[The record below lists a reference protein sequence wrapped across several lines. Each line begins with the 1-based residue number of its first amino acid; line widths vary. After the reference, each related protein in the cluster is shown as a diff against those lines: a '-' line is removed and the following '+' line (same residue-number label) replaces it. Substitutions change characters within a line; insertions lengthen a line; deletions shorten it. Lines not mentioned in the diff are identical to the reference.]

1 MRPAKKNNYWPL
13 GDYLDIAIQALE
25 SDQPR
30 GNACRCGMGQYG
42 FHLMMASAPWGFFKD
57 SPFSDWSGD
66 GFDYTPA
73 HEYWHILHFAHLSNK
88 DDFGNRQ
95 GATLIDRCVG
105 PTGLSR
111 CPLFIW
117 RTSRSPN
124 KSYRHMNLFRV
135 IREKNASSVKCKI
148 N

>member
-1 MRPAKKNNYWPL
+1 MT
-13 GDYLDIAIQALE
+13 
-25 SDQPR
+25 
-30 GNACRCGMGQYG
+30 
-42 FHLMMASAPWGFFKD
+42 ASAPQGFFKE

-73 HEYWHILHFAHLSNK
+73 HESWHILHFAHIANK

-95 GATLIDRCVG
+95 GGATLSDCGAG
-105 PTGLSR
+105 PTGLSKGL
-111 CPLFIW
+111 LFTW
-117 RTSRSPN
+117 QLSRSPN
-124 KSYRHMNLFRV
+124 KSYQGMNLYRV